1 MGTKRTLPPV
11 TSGRRKYR
19 PNYGITQKKERDA
32 IDAAIKRSL
41 GNDDFEW
48 NSGGAARVIGVELA
62 LAGAHSSAGSA

>member
-48 NSGGAARVIGVELA
+48 TSGFRRKRSDKRRDPKCDVPKEA
-62 LAGAHSSAGSA
+62 S